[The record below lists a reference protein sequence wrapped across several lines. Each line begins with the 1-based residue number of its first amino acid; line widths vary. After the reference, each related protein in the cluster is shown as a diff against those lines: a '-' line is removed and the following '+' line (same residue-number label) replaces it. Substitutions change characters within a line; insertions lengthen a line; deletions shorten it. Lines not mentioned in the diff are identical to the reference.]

1 MKDKKKILVLT
12 DDMPWG
18 HRSIAKAIYGYLKE
32 KEGENNFK
40 VEYAAIKAEGGVASD
55 VYKFYYKYSPKLG
68 KIFFNSGNNRLT
80 NKVVDEMAKKNLL
93 GLKKEIKKI
102 KPDLIISA
110 YFLHT
115 HSLSL
120 WREETKKT
128 FKLWTIVA
136 DPWTIY
142 PMSIVPKVD
151 LHLVYDEVGLN
162 LAIKMGVPR
171 DKVLVTG
178 WWVRQEMYK
187 KVDKEKTKIL
197 LGIQDNRPVVFVG
210 GGSLGTSA
218 LPKLLPSMFFLKN
231 KVFFIINTGADK
243 LAHRLVE
250 NYVRLIKKIR
260 KDDIVLVKSM
270 GWIEDMAQVLSA
282 CDIVF
287 GKAGPNFLFDCVAC
301 NKPFVSIT
309 HIGGQEDG
317 NIELIKKKKLG
328 WVKERTD
335 GMNKFLIEY
344 LKNPKYFEN
353 KFKKSIEIEA
363 KKNKKTLPMILEM
376 VKKELF

>member
-1 MKDKKKILVLT
+1 MEKKKKILVLT

-18 HRSIAKAIYGYLKE
+18 HRSIAKAIYGCLKE

-55 VYKFYYKYSPKLG
+55 VYKFYYRYSPKLG
-68 KIFFNSGNNRLT
+68 KFFFNTGNNRLT

-115 HSLSL
+115 RSLSL

-128 FKLWTIVA
+128 FKLWTVVA

-142 PMSIVPKVD
+142 PMSVIPKVD

-162 LAIKMGVPR
+162 LAIKMGVSR

-187 KVDKEKTKIL
+187 KVDKEKTKIS
-197 LGIQDNRPVVFVG
+197 LGVKDDRPVVFIG

-218 LPKLLPSMFFLKN
+218 LPKLLPSMFFLKE
-231 KVFFIINTGADK
+231 KAFFVINTGADK

-250 NYVRLIKKIR
+250 NYIKLIKKIR
-260 KDDIVLVKSM
+260 KDDVVLIKSM

-301 NKPFVSIT
+301 NKPFVAIT

-317 NIELIKKKKLG
+317 NIEIIKKKKLG
-328 WVKERTD
+328 WVKEKTD
-335 GMNKFLIEY
+335 EMNKFLVEY
-344 LKNPKYFEN
+344 LKNPKYYEN
-353 KFKKSIEIEA
+353 KFLKEIQIES
-363 KKNKKTLPMILEM
+363 KKNEKSLSMILEM
-376 VKKELF
+376 VNKIL